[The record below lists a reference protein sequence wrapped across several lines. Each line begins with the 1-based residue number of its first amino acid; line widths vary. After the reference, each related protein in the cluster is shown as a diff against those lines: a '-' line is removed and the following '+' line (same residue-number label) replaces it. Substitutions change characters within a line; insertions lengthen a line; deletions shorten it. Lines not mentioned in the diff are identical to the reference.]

1 MSLLKRDESAGELEH
16 GEVVL
21 RDSLPTDQ
29 KAAEP
34 VVPTVRPL
42 DDPAT
47 WLAANTSDERLL
59 ASTTDVR
66 DDPSNSHRG
75 FAVGVVV
82 AFVQAQ
88 VARPTRTEQPAD
100 HDRIEHLGDKPLV
113 VHVGPGDPHGQRHSS
128 RIGQNVPFHAEFPP
142 VGGVRS
148 GVDPPF
154 GALAIALSSDAKSHL
169 MPRRLS

>member
-1 MSLLKRDESAGELEH
+1 MSLLERDEPAGELKH

-21 RDSLPTDQ
+21 RESLPADQ
-29 KAAEP
+29 EATEP

-47 WLAANTSDERLL
+47 RLAANTSDERLL

-66 DDPSNSHRG
+66 NDPANSDRG

-82 AFVQAQ
+82 ALVQTQ
-88 VARPTRTEQPAD
+88 VARTTRTEQAAD
-100 HDRIEHLGDKPLV
+100 HDCVEHLGDKPLV

-142 VGGVRS
+142 VGRVRP

-154 GALAIALSSDAKSHL
+154 GALAMALSSEAKSHL